1 MGKITLLIFFLTC
14 ATLSAQD
21 DVFSIARNGTVAQM
35 EQLYKKNPKIINTE
49 NEYGYSPFVVA
60 CYNGNAKMVAYLVDK
75 IEDINGISK
84 YGTPLMAAVYK
95 RDEAIVDIL
104 LKNGADVNKGDDG
117 GTTALHYATL
127 FNNTPIAEKLINA
140 GAKANVKDRSGK
152 TAYEYAISYKNQK
165 LITLIKNK
173 AL

>member
-1 MGKITLLIFFLTC
+1 MNKLILFIFFLTFT
-14 ATLSAQD
+14 TLSAQD
-21 DVFSIARNGTVAQM
+21 DVFSIARTGTVAQM
-35 EQLYKKNPKIINTE
+35 EQIYKKSPELINTK
-49 NEYGYSPFVVA
+49 NEYGYSPFLVA
-60 CYNGNAKMVAYLVDK
+60 CYNGNSKMVEFLVDK

-104 LKNGADVNKGDDG
+104 LKNGADANKGDDG

-127 FNNTPIAEKLINA
+127 FNSTSIAEKLINA
-140 GAKANVKDRSGK
+140 GAKANVKDKSGK
-152 TAYEYAISYKNQK
+152 TAYEYAMSYKNQK
-165 LITLIKNK
+165 IITLIKNK